1 VFLQTNYDDEWQI
14 QNYKMSKDTLF
25 NITNKLNPLIVKD
38 TRYHLA
44 ILVEVQLAC
53 VIYKLFYS
61 SHLLTYNELF
71 VISKSTNG
79 LVIWK
84 VVRTI
89 NIEFKILVFWL
100 VGQKIEVVMLEF
112 KDLCNLLNVHDT
124 IDAW

>member
-1 VFLQTNYDDEWQI
+1 
-14 QNYKMSKDTLF
+14 MSKDTLF

-38 TRYHLA
+38 TRYSLA

-71 VISKSTNG
+71 VISKSTSG

-84 VVRTI
+84 VVKTI
-89 NIEFKILVFWL
+89 NVVFKNLVWWL
-100 VGQKIEVVMLEF
+100 VRQKTEVVMLEF
-112 KDLCNLLNVHDT
+112 KHLCNLLNVHDA
-124 IDAW
+124 INAW